1 MIGDLL
7 FQVIFETI
15 LHLIPKRIR
24 KAVGI
29 ILIIIGILISLIAI
43 PFCLLLVAD
52 DTGLGSLI
60 AVLLA
65 IPIVMIFLTGFG
77 LVLST
82 KDDNGYR
89 FSPLDLV

>member
-52 DTGLGSLI
+52 DTGFGSLI

-65 IPIVMIFLTGFG
+65 IPIVTVSYTHLT
-77 LVLST
+77 LPTILRV
-82 KDDNGYR
+82 
-89 FSPLDLV
+89 

>member
-52 DTGLGSLI
+52 DTGLASLI

-82 KDDNGYR
+82 NG
-89 FSPLDLV
+89 DKILV